1 MVKLSAK
8 HSDVPT
14 LVPCLSGQKWSILHC
29 CPANVGWRVLAY
41 TGADFGWLE
50 SFEPHSTKRAADH
63 CARSHSSWGTAISPV
78 VLPPS
83 PIAQFTDEGHLP
95 NVTARTQRA
104 LELCL
109 ATFIRWDTQSLS
121 LSLSIFSMAAHCS
134 CDSGPERRDM
144 SRTAMVPLLPLLR
157 NYSTFSLP
165 HHRVLP
171 VGNMENLSHLQTE
184 LDLLHP
190 SGAPSLP

>member
-29 CPANVGWRVLAY
+29 CPANVGWRGVLAY

-63 CARSHSSWGTAISPV
+63 CASSQLGNSNLARRPASLAHCPIHGRGSP
-78 VLPPS
+78 
-83 PIAQFTDEGHLP
+83 P

-109 ATFIRWDTQSLS
+109 VTPIRQDTQSLS
-121 LSLSIFSMAAHCS
+121 PSPSSPWLLTTHVTL
-134 CDSGPERRDM
+134 GPERRDM
-144 SRTAMVPLLPLLR
+144 SRTAIVPLLPLLR
-157 NYSTFSLP
+157 NYSTLSLP

-171 VGNMENLSHLQTE
+171 LATWKISATLRPN
-184 LDLLHP
+184 
-190 SGAPSLP
+190 